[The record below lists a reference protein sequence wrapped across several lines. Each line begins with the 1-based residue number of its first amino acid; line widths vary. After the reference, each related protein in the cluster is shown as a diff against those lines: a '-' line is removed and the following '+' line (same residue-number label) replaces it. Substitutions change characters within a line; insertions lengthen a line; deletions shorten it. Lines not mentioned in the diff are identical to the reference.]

1 MQLTGLGPA
10 LWWED
15 PDEAA
20 EEVVEGAADLNG
32 EVEEYDGEGVDA
44 MDEGA

>member
-15 PDEAA
+15 PDEAVEA
-20 EEVVEGAADLNG
+20 AEGAQDLNG
-32 EVEEYDGEGVDA
+32 EAGEAYEEGVDV